1 MIRIFYSFTLLFIS
15 SLVYAQ
21 DQFTVSGYVKDY
33 SNGEELIGVTV
44 FIKELGTGTIS
55 NHYGF
60 YSVTLPQG
68 SYNLVFSYVGFQ
80 TKPVQIDLNA
90 DLELNQELIT
100 DATLLQDIVIVGEEE
115 DQDVNVQGTRMSAN
129 NLNIE
134 QIKKLP
140 ALFGEPDIIKNVQ
153 MQPGVVAVGEGTSG
167 YFVRGGTPDQN
178 LILIDEA
185 PIFDPSHFFGLFSI
199 FNADV
204 IKDTELIKGG
214 IPARYGGRLSSIL
227 DIRTKDGNTK
237 KLAGSA
243 GLGLLSS
250 KLMLEGPI
258 VKEKSSFLLSGRRS
272 YIDLFLKGNED
283 VSKVYFYDVNAK
295 VNWKANN
302 KNRFFLSTYLGRDV
316 QQFND
321 DGAFDWGNKTA
332 SLRWNHLFND
342 RIFSNTSLIFSR
354 FDYGLEIFDEIE
366 GLEWTAGITQASFK
380 EDFTYF
386 INPQNELTFG
396 YEGTYRNFSPG
407 KVVPNSEN
415 SIFKRTELEK
425 NSSFDH
431 ALYLGNKQA
440 ITNKLTLE
448 YGLRYT
454 IFQNIGP
461 STIYEYEDP
470 LDNVNINRIDS
481 TAYGS
486 FETIKT
492 FQNFEPRFSTR
503 YLINNTSSVKASYNR
518 MVQNVHLLSN
528 SVVSLPFNT
537 WAPSGPYIDPQKSDQ
552 YAIGYFRNLR
562 DNAYELSGEVYY
574 KRSFD
579 LTAFADNA
587 NVFFNED
594 LAVEFRNGTSRAY
607 GLELYGRK
615 NVGRLT
621 GFVSYTLSKATQ
633 KIPGINLD
641 RRFPA
646 SHDRRN
652 NLAINATFKL
662 SDRVTFGGN
671 FVYGTGRP
679 FTLPVGRYEIE
690 NYNLNFYTG
699 RNQYRLPDF
708 HRLDLSASI
717 RPKKNLGK
725 KWRSSWTFAIYNAYN
740 RKNPFT
746 IYTRKRQTDDGDIIG
761 DGSELEARLVY
772 LFPIL
777 PSITYNVTF

>member
-1 MIRIFYSFTLLFIS
+1 M
-15 SLVYAQ
+15 
-21 DQFTVSGYVKDY
+21 SGYVKDY

-100 DATLLQDIVIVGEEE
+100 DATLLKDIVIVGEEE

-425 NSSFDH
+425 NSSLDH

>member
-1 MIRIFYSFTLLFIS
+1 M
-15 SLVYAQ
+15 
-21 DQFTVSGYVKDY
+21 SGYVKDY

-100 DATLLQDIVIVGEEE
+100 DATLLKDIVIVGEEE

>member
-1 MIRIFYSFTLLFIS
+1 M
-15 SLVYAQ
+15 
-21 DQFTVSGYVKDY
+21 SGYVKDY